1 MPMKPPFNPI
11 PPGWWPPRGTNLTI
25 LLIAAGFVLV
35 MPVIGILLAR
45 NLAAVPRPTATAG
58 AGSAAPSASAPA
70 GSPGSANTARPAAGA
85 ASPSPSAPAEPT
97 ATAQAAF
104 TSTQPPPCTG
114 IGQTWVRPADHMLM
128 DCVPAGSF
136 PMGLKTCDFQGCEKE
151 VNGGNVDLPAFWM
164 DRTEVTNAMFLQFV
178 SQTHFITDAEKA
190 GSSEVYGQ
198 PRPVAGASWR
208 APQGPGS
215 SLAGLDDYPVV
226 QMDWYAAHAYC
237 QWAGGQLPSEAEW
250 EKAARGT
257 DGRLWPWGNT
267 PPSSSLVN
275 AADLSLP
282 MPQARKDQ
290 NDGYRYTA
298 PVGSFPDGQ
307 SPYGLMDM
315 AGNAWEWTR
324 SIYKDYPY
332 KANDGREV
340 QTAPAAG
347 DRLVLRGA
355 SWFDDYGS
363 LRSTLRF
370 GGIPGGATDGLGF
383 RCEKPS

>member
-1 MPMKPPFNPI
+1 
-11 PPGWWPPRGTNLTI
+11 
-25 LLIAAGFVLV
+25 LLIAVGFVLV

-45 NLAAVPRPTATAG
+45 NLAAAPRPTPTAA
-58 AGSAAPSASAPA
+58 AGSAPAATSAPGA
-70 GSPGSANTARPAAGA
+70 ATRTNPAPPAAGPGA
-85 ASPSPSAPAEPT
+85 PSSTAPVKPT

-104 TSTQPPPCTG
+104 TATQPPPCTG
-114 IGQTWVRPADHMLM
+114 TGQTWGRPADHMLM
-128 DCVPAGSF
+128 LCVPAGSF

-151 VNGGNVDLPAFWM
+151 VNGGSLDLPAFWI

-178 SQTHFITDAEKA
+178 SQTGFVTDAEKA

-198 PRPVAGASWR
+198 PRPVAGANWR

-215 SLAGLDDYPVV
+215 SLAGLDDFPVV

-237 QWAGGQLPSEAEW
+237 QWAGAQLPSEAEW

-267 PPSSSLVN
+267 PPSSSRVN

-324 SIYKDYPY
+324 SLYKDYPY
-332 KANDGREV
+332 RANDGREV

-347 DRLVLRGA
+347 DKLVLRGG

-383 RCEKPS
+383 RCERP